1 MTKVLTL
8 FGVLVAG
15 WVVSGCGNRADNF
28 ALPPGD
34 IERGQQT
41 FVALGC
47 NSCHYVADGVQRMK
61 TGANPEIYVQLGGR
75 SRR

>member
-1 MTKVLTL
+1 MTKVFTL

-34 IERGQQT
+34 IERGQ
-41 FVALGC
+41 LC
-47 NSCHYVADGVQRMK
+47 RSGV
-61 TGANPEIYVQLGGR
+61 
-75 SRR
+75 